1 MKRILIAGAH
11 SYIGTSLERYLLEYN
26 ASQGREHYRV
36 ETISQRDTAW
46 ESFDFGGYDAVFQAS
61 GIAHVD
67 TGTVTQE
74 QQALYY
80 QVNCDLA
87 VATARKA
94 REAGV
99 GLFLYPSS
107 IIVYGDSVPY
117 RKSRV
122 DTGEK
127 TRGVTGVITPE
138 TPACNLHFYGNSKIR
153 AEEELG
159 RLAGNSIK
167 ENISP
172 EKACRQAVPGWQDP
186 GKSKDDILRDTAEQQ
201 EGAARRQEDTAGQQE
216 GAARQQED
224 TAGQQEGTAK
234 QQEDAGGAPGFQVA
248 ILRLPMVY
256 GKGSKGNYPLLV
268 KLADRLPFF
277 PDVQNQRSM
286 IYIENLCEFI
296 RQRIEEGRGGL
307 YFPQNAEY
315 TATSRMVQEIAA
327 AHGKKVRLLK
337 AMNPLVALA
346 SRMPGRIGAMAN
358 KAFGSLVYDR
368 SMSGD
373 MESYCLFDLRE
384 SIRRTE
390 GYTDEC

>member
-1 MKRILIAGAH
+1 MKRILIAGAN

-26 ASQGREHYRV
+26 ASQGRELYRV
-36 ETISQRDTAW
+36 DTISQRDPVW

-67 TGTVTQE
+67 TGSVTRE

-87 VATARKA
+87 AATARKA

-107 IIVYGDSVPY
+107 IIVYENKGL
-117 RKSRV
+117 SR
-122 DTGEK
+122 
-127 TRGVTGVITPE
+127 VITPD
-138 TPACNLHFYGNSKIR
+138 TPADNPHFYGNSKLR
-153 AEEELG
+153 AEEELF
-159 RLAGNSIK
+159 RLAGASGD
-167 ENISP
+167 EDLSRLAGASGDQDAAP
-172 EKACRQAVPGWQDP
+172 EREPG
-186 GKSKDDILRDTAEQQ
+186 TE
-201 EGAARRQEDTAGQQE
+201 
-216 GAARQQED
+216 
-224 TAGQQEGTAK
+224 
-234 QQEDAGGAPGFQVA
+234 GFQIAVM
-248 ILRLPMVY
+248 RLPMVY
-256 GKGSKGNYPLLV
+256 GKGSRGNYPLLA

-315 TATSRMVQEIAA
+315 TSTSRMVREIAA
-327 AHGKKVRLLK
+327 AHGKKIRLLK
-337 AMNPLVALA
+337 GLNPLVALA
-346 SRMPGRIGAMAN
+346 CRMPGRIGAMAG

-373 MESYCLFDLRE
+373 MESYCLYDLKE
-384 SIRRTE
+384 SILRTE
-390 GYTDEC
+390 GCAGGR